1 MAEIKKVKK
10 DIPKKRDESE
20 EADKKTIIIIIIAL
34 LLVLVLIIGGVFI
47 FNSKDDGKTSKDV
60 VKKKKLVKGD
70 TIKTEELESVTGALA
85 VIDEISP
92 SIGISGEHY
101 QTRVIDASISVKDN
115 EQLVAVE
122 YGFSNST
129 SVEPTYN
136 KVSTNV
142 KKYSKDIIYDTG
154 TDYYKVSYLWVKAT
168 DKEGNVS
175 VEKKEFIT
183 AQYINVVPNNNAN
196 VSGDLIITKAG
207 TNINGM
213 SINGSI
219 YITSGV
225 GLGDVTITN
234 TTVKNNIYV
243 NGGGTN
249 SIYLNDVK
257 VAGKIIVN
265 NNNHVRLDFGGV
277 INKTNID
284 LLTNTTITANDTNK
298 NLTFNVIGDI
308 TVLIEGKVGKL
319 KVTGNANV
327 KASDR
332 AQNDAVIG
340 FADVDKNSSAK
351 VIGYVEATN
360 YDIKTNKKA
369 IVSPVASLS
378 VVSNGDY
385 VSTKFT
391 INRKIIVKKG
401 ETVTKE
407 VYLNNVK
414 ALINAINAN
423 DEAALKE
430 ALAKFTE
437 NDIIVYIKYTDKEVI
452 RTAQYADITGGTEEN
467 RDPHI
472 KEYGDDTSDGTQAST
487 EYSVADYSDQTNIEE
502 SRVIVLEKDPDSDLI
517 NCYYTESKD
526 VVKVEPQESSNPYER

>member
-207 TNINGM
+207 TNVNGM

-340 FADVDKNSSAK
+340 FADVNKNSSAK

-452 RTAQYADITGGTEEN
+452 RTAQDADITGGTEEN

-487 EYSVADYSDQTNIEE
+487 EYSVADDSDQTNIEE